1 MHVVYIIHI
10 KQDRVFHYFE
20 QQLKKNI
27 GTLLM
32 GIIIKLDGQT
42 DKLLG

>member
-1 MHVVYIIHI
+1 MHVYIIHI
-10 KQDRVFHYFE
+10 KQDCVFHYLE

-32 GIIIKLDGQT
+32 EIIIKLDGLT
-42 DKLLG
+42 DNLLG